1 MKQQCFLRV
10 PDSQSFIEFTLSQ
23 NSLRVRRGQIS
34 KPCLVFEL
42 NYTAISRGQKV
53 YDGLLAEFQKRG
65 FKEEPNPPAAIVE
78 GTKVGELF
86 TDEMGDVFSDFF
98 KIGWARDWKD
108 DRNRV
113 FHCAEGLTYEGNLDL
128 EIFADLGL
136 TAGLIVSGDVQIK
149 GVFSQTTYTYPGA
162 ILIRGDVT
170 ANSLIHADSHMVITG
185 NLNLENTAFGYYN
198 DGSLAVH
205 GAAYGKLWLSCD
217 HDMWASSYHFHTGIG
232 IMDEAEDDAF
242 IGRVLHLDGSVSW
255 DEMEAV
261 LMEGI
266 CPLQSGYLEKLRE
279 SEELELGEWDEDEA
293 EDEDEDPDK
302 FGLVN
307 SITGSFLR
315 DGADDDEGD
324 EGEDEF
330 WPERLA
336 KPPSGRKLTK
346 QLKRA
351 NELNAAASQEQDS
364 SPQLA
369 LEKYELV
376 LSESQAYAQHYIEF
390 EYTYLFTLLGRLQC
404 VYKLSEQ
411 GEALGIDS
419 RALANEVLGFV
430 EQGEDL
436 YYMQALELSEMAH
449 LLAYNTLARED
460 LKQGR
465 SAEMPKS
472 QKHFEDALENINE
485 GFSEFPSAISAK
497 AALPALE
504 NKVQILLA
512 LGRKE
517 EAHDLVYPV
526 RKQFPE
532 LEGFKKWVSDE
543 AQQN

>member
-1 MKQQCFLRV
+1 MNQQCFLRV
-10 PDSQSFIEFTLSQ
+10 PDSESFIEFTLSQ
-23 NSLRVRRGQIS
+23 NSLRIRRGHIS

-65 FKEEPNPPAAIVE
+65 FKEEPNPPGVIVE

-86 TDEMGDVFSDFF
+86 TDEMGDAFSDFF
-98 KIGWARDWKD
+98 KIGWASEWKD

-136 TAGLIVSGDVQIK
+136 AAGLIVSGDVHIK

-170 ANSLIHADSHMVITG
+170 ADSLIHADSHMVITG

-198 DGSLAVH
+198 DGTLAVH

-217 HDMWASSYHFHTGIG
+217 HDMWASSYHFHTVIG
-232 IMDEAEDDAF
+232 IMDEAEDNAF
-242 IGRVLHLDGSVSW
+242 IGRILRLDGSVSW

-279 SEELELGEWDEDEA
+279 SEEPELEEWGED
-293 EDEDEDPDK
+293 EDEDEDPDP
-302 FGLVN
+302 FGVVN

-315 DGADDDEGD
+315 DGADDEED
-324 EGEDEF
+324 EDEF
-330 WPERLA
+330 WAERLA
-336 KPPSGRKLTK
+336 KPPSGRKLKK

-351 NELNAAASQEQDS
+351 NELNAAARQEQDNA
-364 SPQLA
+364 PRLA

-411 GEALGIDS
+411 GEAPGIDS
-419 RALANEVLGFV
+419 RALAKEVLGFI

-436 YYMQALELSEMAH
+436 NYMEARELSEMAH
-449 LLAYNTLARED
+449 LLAYNTLAREG

-465 SAEMPKS
+465 SADMPAS
-472 QKHFEDALENINE
+472 QKHFEDALENINCLLYT
-485 GFSEFPSAISAK
+485 SPSPRDQRGSRMPSSA
-497 AALPALE
+497 
-504 NKVQILLA
+504 
-512 LGRKE
+512 
-517 EAHDLVYPV
+517 
-526 RKQFPE
+526 
-532 LEGFKKWVSDE
+532 
-543 AQQN
+543 